1 MDESKY
7 NVSDEEMASLVD
19 GLDNMLDEDEPVFF
33 TELKE
38 ACWNILH
45 ENPGIKF
52 GDWQNMLL
60 SQYPSEVVDA
70 LGSDPKCVFHQLSEW
85 WSSMDYEDPATGMC
99 HSFQVWSE
107 YFATDRSVE
116 LYDMLVEAKR
126 ANHFITNT
134 NTK

>member
-1 MDESKY
+1 MDNEDLNNDLRSIADAISGIPY
-7 NVSDEEMASLVD
+7 EEDDFIDFNA
-19 GLDNMLDEDEPVFF
+19 
-33 TELKE
+33 ELKK
-38 ACWNILH
+38 AAWNILY
-45 ENPGIKF
+45 ENAGCEF

-60 SQYPSEVVDA
+60 SQYPSEIVDA
-70 LGSDPKCVFHQLSEW
+70 LGSDPEYVFHQLSEW

-126 ANHFITNT
+126 ANHFITDI